1 MYIRYCYNNYSY
13 STFLAFSQSRIAPN
27 KTQTIPGLELQAT
40 LLLAKS
46 MKNIYESLIPIIL
59 IDLFY
64 YWSDSTIAL
73 SWIKNTS
80 KKYELYTDR
89 HVSEIC
95 KLSDPLNWHHII
107 SRSNPVNILS
117 RGRLISE
124 LSKLNFWFC
133 GP

>member
-1 MYIRYCYNNYSY
+1 
-13 STFLAFSQSRIAPN
+13 
-27 KTQTIPGLELQAT
+27 
-40 LLLAKS
+40 
-46 MKNIYESLIPIIL
+46 MKNIYESLTPIIL

-73 SWIKNTS
+73 SWIKNVP

-107 SRSNPVNILS
+107 SRSNPVDILS